1 MALTKFTLYHN
12 TYSVCSIMVRMTL
25 AFRGAPKDDASAM
38 DVEERIVDIFHE
50 EQLSEEFLCTVN
62 ELGQVPVLASS
73 NLPENIKDSL
83 DITHFIAKS
92 YPSLIP
98 ATHSEQITRLL
109 FKLHDMNYFSLSFA
123 GRPIVAASIVAG
135 VEKRLQQTDN
145 SERYR
150 KALESKL
157 DMVNRN
163 KVGGLRPEITMQMSE
178 RATALMHEIDALLPE
193 KGIDGQAGPWLFGL
207 QQPTAL
213 DAHLIVFIAR
223 MRDVNR
229 LELIPDKLQR
239 YAEEATRTVEWKQVM
254 FTRRTMA
261 PHHGK

>member
-1 MALTKFTLYHN
+1 
-12 TYSVCSIMVRMTL
+12 
-25 AFRGAPKDDASAM
+25 
-38 DVEERIVDIFHE
+38 
-50 EQLSEEFLCTVN
+50 
-62 ELGQVPVLASS
+62 
-73 NLPENIKDSL
+73 
-83 DITHFIAKS
+83 
-92 YPSLIP
+92 
-98 ATHSEQITRLL
+98 
-109 FKLHDMNYFSLSFA
+109 
-123 GRPIVAASIVAG
+123 
-135 VEKRLQQTDN
+135 
-145 SERYR
+145 
-150 KALESKL
+150 
-157 DMVNRN
+157 
-163 KVGGLRPEITMQMSE
+163 MSE